1 MILLT
6 GGTGFLGKY
15 ILEELASRGDRV
27 RLLVRNPDKVREL
40 PSFAEVMQ
48 GDVLDVLS
56 IERAM
61 EDVDY
66 VIHSAAVVSFWKKR
80 HDEMREINIVGT
92 ANMVNAALDRGVKK
106 FVQVSSIAA
115 LGRPENPTGML
126 DEKTKWVKSK
136 VNPVYGR
143 SKYLAELEVY
153 RGVEEGMPAAM
164 INPGIILG
172 AGNGHWD
179 SGSPKIFKIIYEGLK
194 FYNSGAS
201 CFVSAGDCA
210 RACHLLLD
218 SEHINGERF
227 VMGAENMSYKDMFT
241 MVAKHLGVK
250 APSILPPP
258 FLSKIVGR
266 LSQFTSNITGKE
278 PLITPETTRTSS
290 ATFQYDGSKIT
301 RELDFTY
308 EAIEPVVAEAA
319 KIFLQ
324 EHGNPS

>member
-15 ILEELASRGDRV
+15 IIDELESRGERV
-27 RLLVRNPDKVREL
+27 RLLVRNPAKIKDL
-40 PSFAEVMQ
+40 PSYVEVMQ

-80 HDEMREINIVGT
+80 HAEMRQINIEGT
-92 ANMVNAALDRGVKK
+92 ANIVNMALEKDVKK

-115 LGRPENPTGML
+115 LGRPENPLGPL

-136 VNPVYGR
+136 INPVYGR

-153 RGVEEGMPAAM
+153 RGVEEGLKAVM
-164 INPGIILG
+164 INPGIIVG

-179 SGSPKIFKIIYEGLK
+179 TGSPKIFKIIHDGLK
-194 FYNSGAS
+194 FYNPGAT
-201 CFVSAGDCA
+201 CFVSVEDCA
-210 RACHLLLD
+210 RAVHLLLD
-218 SEHINGERF
+218 SKHVNGERH
-227 VMGAENMSYKDMFT
+227 VMGAENLSYKVFFE

-250 APSILPPP
+250 APSTKPPA
-258 FLSKIVGR
+258 FLARIVGYFSQ
-266 LSQFTSNITGKE
+266 LSANISNKE
-278 PLITPETTRTSS
+278 PLITPETARTSS
-290 ATFQYDGSKIT
+290 GAFEYDGSLIT
-301 RELDFTY
+301 RELDFQY
-308 EAIEPVVAEAA
+308 EPIEPVVERTA
-319 KIFLQ
+319 KQYLE
-324 EHGNPS
+324 EHGKG